1 MTSGPAGG
9 GGADF
14 IVRRDDLQACDVA
27 LVPGPDRIALDDGQ
41 VLLRIDAFAL
51 TANNITY
58 ATFGDAMGYWRF
70 YPAPPEMGRIPVWGF
85 ADVVASAHP
94 EVAVGERFYGFL
106 PMSTHVVLEP
116 ANVTAGGFTDAA
128 AHRRELPALYNQY
141 LRTAGDPAYDPAR
154 EAEQMLL
161 RPLLTTSFLIDDFLA
176 EEGFFGAD
184 TVILSSASSKT
195 AYGTALQ
202 LARRDGIE
210 VVGLTAPANVAF
222 AEALGCYD
230 RVVAYADLATLPAD
244 RPAVYVDMSGSAEVR
259 RAIHHQ
265 LGDALQHDCV
275 VGATH
280 HDDIGG
286 DPDLPGP
293 PPTLFFAPD
302 RVRARLAEWGSVT
315 FQERL
320 GEAWQHALE
329 RLTDPARPALRVVR
343 SAGADAVEQVYLEVL
358 AGRARPDEGHVLTL
372 HEPA

>member
-1 MTSGPAGG
+1 MTSRPAGG

-14 IVRRDDLQACDVA
+14 IVRRDDLETCDVA
-27 LVPGPDRIALDDGQ
+27 LVPGPDRIALGDGQ
-41 VLLRIDAFAL
+41 VLLRVDAFAL

-58 ATFGDAMGYWRF
+58 ATFGEAMGYWRF

-94 EVAVGERFYGFL
+94 EVVVGERIYGFL

-116 ANVTAGGFTDAA
+116 ADVTADGFTDDAP
-128 AHRRELPALYNQY
+128 HRRDLPAFYNRY
-141 LRTAGDPAYDPAR
+141 ARTAADPGYDPAR

-161 RPLLTTSFLIDDFLA
+161 RPLLATSFLIDDFLA
-176 EEGFFGAD
+176 AEEFFGAD
-184 TVILSSASSKT
+184 TVILASASSKT

-210 VVGLTAPANVAF
+210 VVGLTSPANVAF
-222 AEALGCYD
+222 TEGLGCYD
-230 RVVAYADLATLPAD
+230 RVVAYDAIASLPAD
-244 RPAVYVDMSGSAEVR
+244 HPAVYVDMSGSVEVR
-259 RAIHHQ
+259 RAIHAHY
-265 LGDALQHDCV
+265 GDALKHDCV

-280 HDDIGG
+280 HDDLGG

-293 PPTLFFAPD
+293 VPTLFFAPD
-302 RVRARLAEWGSVT
+302 RARTRLAEWGAPA

-320 GEAWQHALE
+320 GEAWRHALE
-329 RLTDPARPALRVVR
+329 RVADPERPTLRVVR
-343 SAGADAVEQVYLEVL
+343 GAGADAVEHVYLEVL